1 LLSKIHYTTV
11 NVCCPWRREFVLL
24 LLISLVWANAA
35 SSEAKYIGGTLGQF
49 APGTEGK
56 LELNHDERFRF
67 GLKGKVLEVPYV
79 RVNQLEYGQKVDR
92 RYLEA
97 VLVSPLFLLSK
108 KRAHYLTIHFKDS
121 QGLDQAMVLRIS
133 SSAVRPTLASLEA
146 RTGLK
151 VKVQDDEARKAYRG

>member
-1 LLSKIHYTTV
+1 M
-11 NVCCPWRREFVLL
+11 
-24 LLISLVWANAA
+24 ISLCLANAA
-35 SSEAKYIGGTLGQF
+35 SSEAKYIGGTLAQF
-49 APGTEGK
+49 QPGVEGK
-56 LELNHDERFRF
+56 LELNHSDILRF
-67 GLKGKVLEVPYV
+67 GCKGQVLEVPYP
-79 RVNQLEYGQKVDR
+79 RVNQIEYGQKVDR

-121 QGLDQAMVLRIS
+121 QGLDQALVLRIS